1 MNNEVMEL
9 FDGCPSMLQMA
20 LAMDVVE
27 GELDGDTGFPSLRAI
42 AKHCLMGSP
51 ITDAEFAE
59 CSETLDEWVSAQQAL
74 QAECFEVLAELE
86 GVMPT
91 SDPDNMPDWPWTDW
105 GKTLKHPWSERL
117 TEAIEWANFYLDAK
131 KVK

>member
-9 FDGCPSMLQMA
+9 FSECPSMLQMA

-27 GELDGDTGFPSLRAI
+27 GELDGATGFPSLRAV
-42 AKHCLMGSP
+42 AKHCLTGSP
-51 ITDAEFAE
+51 IADSEVAE
-59 CSETLDEWVSAQQAL
+59 CSELLDGWVSTQQAL
-74 QAECFEVLAELE
+74 QAECFEVLAQLE
-86 GVMPT
+86 EVMPT
-91 SDPDNMPDWPWTDW
+91 SDLDNMPNWPWTEW

-117 TEAIEWANFYLDAK
+117 TEAIEWAHFYLEVK